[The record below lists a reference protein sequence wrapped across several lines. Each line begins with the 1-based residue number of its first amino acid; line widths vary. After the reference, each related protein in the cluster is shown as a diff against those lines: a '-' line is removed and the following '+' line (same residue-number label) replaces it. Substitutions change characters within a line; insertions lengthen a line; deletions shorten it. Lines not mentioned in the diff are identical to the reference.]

1 MNPVKFG
8 SADAVVARMPSPK
21 IWADCPILQFLADP
35 AKGIHIFDDFHVL
48 SCGDTTTVQSA
59 AFWYPFIDS
68 GGSLVLAASAEG
80 HLNIDV
86 GATDHDQVTI
96 VSGNLTA
103 GLAKMPTKGERKKF
117 WFEARIQMGV
127 VAGTTNQSAFI
138 GFAAVG
144 AAADNQMIL
153 DTVALQD
160 IDYLGFFANEADA
173 DDLTIVYNRLTAT
186 AGAAQS
192 DTGEIALVVDTW
204 YRVGF
209 RLDVDT
215 DMIHVYLDGVDQGA
229 DAEIDVS
236 SANFPYG
243 TSLALTLSVKAGA
256 GSPDNML
263 VDWVRFAQEY

>member
-21 IWADCPILQFLADP
+21 IWADCPILQFQADP
-35 AKGIHIFDDFHVL
+35 AKGIHVFDDFHVL
-48 SCGDTTTVQSA
+48 SCGDTTTVSSA

-68 GGSLVLAASAEG
+68 GGSLALEASREG

-86 GATDHDQVTI
+86 GATQHDQVTI
-96 VSGNLTA
+96 VSGDLTA
-103 GLAKMPTKGERKKF
+103 GLAKMPTKGEGKKF

-127 VAGTTNQSAFI
+127 VAGTDAQSAFI

-144 AAADNQMIL
+144 SAANDKLIL
-153 DTVALQD
+153 DTVALED
-160 IDYLGFFANEADA
+160 VDYLGFFASEADA

-186 AGAAQS
+186 AGTAQS
-192 DTGEIALVVDTW
+192 DTGKIALVVDTW
-204 YRVGF
+204 IRVGF
-209 RLDVDT
+209 RLDVST
-215 DMIHVYLDGVDQGA
+215 DKIHVYVNGVDLGA

-243 TSLALTLSVKAGA
+243 TSLALVLSVKAGN
-256 GSPDNML
+256 GTPDNML

>member
-35 AKGIHIFDDFHVL
+35 AKGIHVFDDFHTL
-48 SCGDTTTVQSA
+48 SCQDATTESGT
-59 AFWYPFIDS
+59 FWYLFKDS
-68 GGSLVLAASAEG
+68 GPSAVLAASREG
-80 HLNIDV
+80 HLNLDL
-86 GATDHDQVTI
+86 GATEHDQITI
-96 VSGNLTA
+96 VSGDLTA

-117 WFEARIQMGV
+117 WFEARVQMGV
-127 VAGTTNQSAFI
+127 VAGTTAQSAFI

-186 AGAAQS
+186 AGVAQS

-204 YRVGF
+204 IRVGL
-209 RLDVDT
+209 RLDVST
-215 DMIHVYLDGVDQGA
+215 DKIHVYVDGVDQGA
-229 DAEIDVS
+229 DAEIDIS

-256 GSPDNML
+256 GAPDNML